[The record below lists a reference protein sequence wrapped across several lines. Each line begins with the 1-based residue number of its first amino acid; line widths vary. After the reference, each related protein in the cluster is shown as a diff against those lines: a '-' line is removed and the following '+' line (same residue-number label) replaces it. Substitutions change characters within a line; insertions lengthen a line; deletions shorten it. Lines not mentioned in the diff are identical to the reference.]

1 MSKPILCTPEQ
12 AMEYIKSGM
21 RIFVQ
26 GSAATPLTLLK
37 AMEAR
42 ANQLSNVEIIAISML
57 GDVFIQ
63 KPEYHSSFFF
73 NSLFVS
79 QPIRQNVNGQN
90 GDYIPVFL
98 SEISRLFESGI
109 LSLDIALIHISPPDK
124 HGYCSLGV
132 SVDVARSAFKHA
144 KFVIAQTNP
153 NMPRTLGD
161 GLIHLDEIHVIVE
174 CNDPLPEV
182 DYSAEVGKCEHA
194 IGKQVAA
201 LIDDKSTLQLGIGTI
216 PDAVLQCLGT
226 HKDLGIHTEMLSDGV
241 MHLMQKGIVN
251 NLFKKKHRR
260 KTVTSFAIGSRAL
273 YDFIDD
279 NPAFAFLEAD
289 YVNDGT
295 IIRSNHNVVA
305 INSAIEI
312 DLTGQVCADSIGT
325 IQYSGVGGQM
335 DFIRGAA
342 LSQNGKPVIALGS
355 TTKKGAS
362 KIVPLLKSGAGVVS
376 TRAHVHYVVTEFGT
390 AYLFG
395 KNLYQRAR
403 ELQKIA
409 HPDHRDMLDKAIF
422 ERFGPKL
429 LSLHNFKN
437 RPIN

>member
-1 MSKPILCTPEQ
+1 MPKSIICSPEDAVQ
-12 AMEYIKSGM
+12 FVKSGM
-21 RIFVQ
+21 RIFIH
-26 GSAATPLTLLK
+26 GSAATPFSLL
-37 AMEAR
+37 R
-42 ANQLSNVEIIAISML
+42 ALEGRAGELRNVEVIAISML
-57 GDVFIQ
+57 GDVCIQ

-79 QPIRQNVNGQN
+79 ETIRQNVNGPN

-98 SEISRLFESGI
+98 SEIPRLFESGI
-109 LSLDIALIHISPPDK
+109 LSLDIAMIHVSPPDK

-161 GLIHLDEIHVIVE
+161 GLIHMDEINIIVE

-182 DYSAEVGKCEHA
+182 DYSAEVGHCEHA
-194 IGKQVAA
+194 IGKQAA
-201 LIDDKSTLQLGIGTI
+201 DLIDDKVTLQLGIGTI

-251 NLFKKKHRR
+251 NRFKKKHRR
-260 KTVTSFAIGSRAL
+260 KTVTSFAIGSRTL

-279 NPAFAFLEAD
+279 NPSFAFLEAD
-289 YVNDGT
+289 YVNDGN
-295 IIRSNHNVVA
+295 IIRSNPNVVA

-342 LSQNGKPVIALGS
+342 LSQNGKPVIAMAS
-355 TTKKGAS
+355 TTNKGAS
-362 KIVPLLKSGAGVVS
+362 KIVPFLKSGAGVVS
-376 TRAHVHYVVTEFGT
+376 TRAHVHYVVTEFGI
-390 AYLFG
+390 ANLFG

-409 HPDHRDMLDKAIF
+409 HPDHKDMIDKAIF
-422 ERFGPKL
+422 ERFGTKL
-429 LSLHNFKN
+429 LSFSGL
-437 RPIN
+437 